1 MATTHIP
8 DALQAAVSEFT
19 NFLSSP
25 LRAPADQYEVVES
38 RFDCLKLLT
47 QRLERSGF
55 YRHDELKLF
64 KEWFQAETDPW
75 LLASSMVSRARL
87 WPEGYPGDYLTL
99 EMVYANVPTGDGV
112 ARHIDRYLLSRT
124 LAVAVRS
131 RCRRLTALLQHRAG
145 DDPADAKWLNLA
157 CGSCRELLTLNVP
170 AHGRRIYCVDS
181 DPNSLDYAKNLLNH
195 LHLGECHFIAE
206 NAYRFVNAKRT
217 IERYGHFD
225 VIYSA
230 GLFDYLPSDK
240 LSSLIRGLYD
250 SLAPN
255 GLIIAPFKDMNCY
268 EAFDYHWFT
277 KWHFFYQRNEADFRA
292 VFSDAGIPP
301 NAMSVERD
309 ETGVLLFFTIRK

>member
-112 ARHIDRYLLSRT
+112 ARHIDRYLGPAEFRLQAFRGRQELQAQPARPST
-124 LAVAVRS
+124 NDVTYTQKVA
-131 RCRRLTALLQHRAG
+131 
-145 DDPADAKWLNLA
+145 
-157 CGSCRELLTLNVP
+157 
-170 AHGRRIYCVDS
+170 
-181 DPNSLDYAKNLLNH
+181 
-195 LHLGECHFIAE
+195 
-206 NAYRFVNAKRT
+206 
-217 IERYGHFD
+217 
-225 VIYSA
+225 
-230 GLFDYLPSDK
+230 
-240 LSSLIRGLYD
+240 
-250 SLAPN
+250 
-255 GLIIAPFKDMNCY
+255 
-268 EAFDYHWFT
+268 
-277 KWHFFYQRNEADFRA
+277 
-292 VFSDAGIPP
+292 
-301 NAMSVERD
+301 
-309 ETGVLLFFTIRK
+309 